1 MIFHETVKLCYDD
14 LDIHSLGGCGDV
26 TVRLNPE
33 KSIPSAVLKE
43 AKSLA
48 ILTVAKAGMLV
59 SYKLGTGLVIARRQD
74 RSWSA
79 PFSILSFGLGW
90 GCSEE
95 LEDSLNLFDESLN
108 CIPSPKYQLNTPSS
122 EEEPGEDEEE
132 REKRKRHNEKIQV
145 KNKGEEEGFVTQ

>member
-1 MIFHETVKLCYDD
+1 MFACSML
-14 LDIHSLGGCGDV
+14 CGDV

-33 KSIPSAVLKE
+33 RSIPSAVLKE
-43 AKSLA
+43 AKGLE
-48 ILTVAKAGMLV
+48 ILTVAKAGVLV

-90 GCSEE
+90 GAQE
-95 LEDSLNLFDESLN
+95 LEDNLNLFDESLN
-108 CIPSPKYQLNTPSS
+108 SIPSPKYQLNTRLS

-132 REKRKRHNEKIQV
+132 REKRKTHNEKIHV